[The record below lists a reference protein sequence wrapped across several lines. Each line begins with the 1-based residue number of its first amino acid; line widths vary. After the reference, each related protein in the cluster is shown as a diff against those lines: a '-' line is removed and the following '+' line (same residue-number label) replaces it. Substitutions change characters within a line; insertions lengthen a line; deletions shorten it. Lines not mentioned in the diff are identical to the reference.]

1 MQKKKFQLMNN
12 IQIFT
17 VYQEGN
23 NIEIINLVESTRV
36 NLTGG

>member
-1 MQKKKFQLMNN
+1 MNN

>member
-1 MQKKKFQLMNN
+1 MKKKKFQLMNN